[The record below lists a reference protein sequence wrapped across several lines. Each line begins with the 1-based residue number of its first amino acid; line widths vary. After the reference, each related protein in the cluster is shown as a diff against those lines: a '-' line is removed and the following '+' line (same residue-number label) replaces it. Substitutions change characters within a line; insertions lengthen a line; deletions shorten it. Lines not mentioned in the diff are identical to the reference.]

1 MLLKDLQK
9 PEPKKAPSKVS
20 LSFLKTLCD
29 KYYLELEEIPVEH
42 KRAWNGAYKGI
53 LAKIN
58 QDYKKF
64 EQFIEYYI
72 LICRVLRLKGVKI
85 WNLQVFSIFIIRNN
99 LDLFLSALRIIN
111 STHEHLN
118 HIELM
123 FKIQEDLDGRCK
135 L

>member
-29 KYYLELEEIPVEH
+29 KYYLELEEIPAEH

-53 LAKIN
+53 LLKIN

-64 EQFIEYYI
+64 EQLTEYYI

-85 WNLQVFSIFIIRNN
+85 WNLQVFNIFVIKNN

-111 STHEHLN
+111 LTHEHLN
-118 HIELM
+118 HIELT

>member
-9 PEPKKAPSKVS
+9 PEPKKTPSKVS

-53 LAKIN
+53 LIKFN

-64 EQFIEYYI
+64 EQLIEYYI
-72 LICRVLRLKGVKI
+72 LIGRVLRLKGVKI
-85 WNLQVFSIFIIRNN
+85 WNLQVFNIFVIKNN